1 MKNAFGLELYEI
13 KEIVTDKK
21 VKETIGSMLS
31 SVLVYL
37 GVSADKSNQIIINCL
52 QIASNYQKLEDYEE
66 QAHKILEKESIVQ
79 KIPEKLS
86 ARASLIYSQ
95 IAPYLLPGSVL
106 DYGCGDGQ
114 VGELIAEKNKQE
126 VTLTD
131 VYEHSHIGQTGLP
144 FKSFKQGAKAPFI
157 NNQFDNTLAIT
168 VFHHS
173 SNPKNTI
180 KNVHAITK
188 KSGRAI
194 VIESVYGVTGKELP
208 EAEQEKIKNYLSLNA
223 EQQRMTN
230 VFFDHFYN
238 RVIHYS
244 KDESTKVNVPFNFNT
259 PENWEKIFDKCG
271 FKQESVVHLG
281 IDQPTAPEYHT
292 LHVLKKV

>member
-1 MKNAFGLELYEI
+1 MQNAFGLELYEV
-13 KEIVTDKK
+13 KEIVADKK

-31 SVLVYL
+31 SVLTYL
-37 GVSADKSNQIIINCL
+37 GVSVDKSNRIIINCL
-52 QIASNYQKLEDYEE
+52 QIASSDQKLDDYEE
-66 QAHKILEKESIVQ
+66 QAHNILEKESVAQ
-79 KIPEKLS
+79 KIPEKLF

-95 IAPYLLPGSVL
+95 IAPYLLSGSVL

-114 VGELIAEKNKQE
+114 VGELIAEKNKQ

-131 VYEHSHIGQTGLP
+131 VYEHSHIEQTGLP
-144 FKSFKQGAKAPFI
+144 FKPFKQGAKAPFI

-173 SNPKNTI
+173 NDPQSTI

-188 KSGRAI
+188 KDGRAI
-194 VIESVYGVTGKELP
+194 VIESVYGVKGKELP
-208 EAEQEKIKNYLSLNA
+208 KAAQEKIKNYLALTA

-238 RVIHYS
+238 RIIHCS
-244 KDESTKVNVPFNFNT
+244 KDTKTKVNVPFNFNT
-259 PENWEKIFDKCG
+259 PENWAKIFVQCG
-271 FKQESVVHLG
+271 FKQESVIHLG